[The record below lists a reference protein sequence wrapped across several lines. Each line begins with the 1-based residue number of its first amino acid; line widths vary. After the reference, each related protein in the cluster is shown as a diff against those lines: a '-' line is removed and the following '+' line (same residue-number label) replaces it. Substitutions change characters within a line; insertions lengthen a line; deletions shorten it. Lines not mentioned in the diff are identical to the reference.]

1 MNMARALAMLPPQV
15 TVEMV
20 SSLYES
26 PPQPPAPPP
35 SYYNA
40 AVRVSTSLRPGP
52 LLRHLKDIEQKL
64 GREARERW
72 APRPIDLD
80 IALYHDLVM
89 DTDALTIPHPRI
101 VERAFVLRPLLDLDP
116 ELTHPVTGERLDAL
130 LASVGDGGLVVVA
143 GPGWEKEW

>member
-1 MNMARALAMLPPQV
+1 MARALALLPPKV
-15 TVEMV
+15 TVEAV

-40 AVRVSTSLRPGP
+40 AARVSTSLRPGP
-52 LLRHLKDIEQKL
+52 LLGYLKAIEKKL

-80 IALYHDLVM
+80 IALYDDLVM
-89 DTDALTIPHPRI
+89 ETEALTIPHPRI
-101 VERAFVLRPLLDLDP
+101 GQRAFVLRPLLDLDA
-116 ELTHPVTGERLDAL
+116 ELVHPGTGERLA
-130 LASVGDGGLVVVA
+130 AVMEEVGDGGLVLVA
-143 GPGWEKEW
+143 GPGWEKT